1 MKRVL
6 PRFEKNAASPTLL
19 NQDVTT
25 VISLFCQTFSRQ
37 VREIV
42 KVSDDGYLQ
51 MLMSD
56 KTMVY
61 AYMDVDGDVQIE
73 LEEPTRLVIYSFHQ
87 QDNKWH
93 FIGRTLY
100 DIASQN
106 TPACCQLEARICHQQ
121 QKVSN
126 L

>member
-73 LEEPTRLVIYSFHQ
+73 L
-87 QDNKWH
+87 
-93 FIGRTLY
+93 
-100 DIASQN
+100 
-106 TPACCQLEARICHQQ
+106 
-121 QKVSN
+121 
-126 L
+126 

>member
-6 PRFEKNAASPTLL
+6 PRFEKDTASPTLL

-25 VISLFCQTFSRQ
+25 VISMFCQTFSKQ

-51 MLMSD
+51 MLMTD
-56 KTMVY
+56 DTMAY
-61 AYMDVDGDVQIE
+61 AYMDVDGDIQIE
-73 LEEPTRLVIYSFHQ
+73 LEEPTRLVIYSFHMQ
-87 QDNKWH
+87 NSHWQ
-93 FIGRTLY
+93 FTGRTLY
-100 DIASQN
+100 DIASQQ
-106 TPACCQLEARICHQQ
+106 TPANCQIEARVCYQQ